1 MEKHSQKR
9 LTSEHI
15 PSPPDPRG
23 PGLGTRNFGHYTLRD
38 ATASTPGD
46 SWNLPLQSHLHLHCL
61 SHSISVFYVCR
72 GTPGRELSQQDTTVQ
87 DAFPQG
93 WRRTTEINENFSLFF
108 YHFLTHCQE
117 EAQILPHEKARN
129 RKHHISIII
138 EAAALLSL
146 SSELL
151 DH

>member
-93 WRRTTEINENFSLFF
+93 WRTTEINENFSLFF